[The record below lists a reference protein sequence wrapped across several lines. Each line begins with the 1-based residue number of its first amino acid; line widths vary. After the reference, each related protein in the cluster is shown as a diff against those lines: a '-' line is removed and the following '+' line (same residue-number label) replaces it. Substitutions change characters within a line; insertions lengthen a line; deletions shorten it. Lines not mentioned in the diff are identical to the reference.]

1 MNKYIMRLLYF
12 IVVIL
17 LLLLINKKFE
27 RFDNIIKIPNTNI
40 HSIILSPLDD
50 REENDK
56 LTDKNNQINIY
67 YGTYISNQ
75 QNKNTNDATNSL
87 NIYKAT
93 DSFQAAQSWVK
104 VNNKLDNNKN
114 IIITDITYDKQKR
127 MMAIGLH
134 YTIPSTEGEESPN
147 TSKVPVY
154 NIYIKDT
161 SDVDSP
167 WGEAIHTDIPIR
179 NLCYDI
185 KTEKLL
191 GVSSYDGQIYEK
203 KYNHSFKEWVGPI
216 NNDIPMR
223 KIMFDK
229 SENMIGIGLFDNY
242 IYTKKS
248 NNWRESYWDKKNIN
262 RTKVYDLIYDYDAC
276 LIATSPTGILKQ
288 KYPELSSE
296 FINYRSYNRWD
307 NKKSEILL
315 KEDILKYKTGY
326 DIMKDDTLFAD
337 ESPFAQNLKAI
348 YNIKKMALDLCSN
361 KNYIRSGNKENDIDE
376 SYKYSEISDLYKK
389 IEEINDKMTK

>member
-1 MNKYIMRLLYF
+1 MNINKYLMGLLYF
-12 IVVIL
+12 IAVIL
-17 LLLLINKKFE
+17 LLLLLNKQFE
-27 RFDNIIKIPNTNI
+27 NFESITKYSNSNI
-40 HSIILSPLDD
+40 HSIILSPIDD

-56 LTDKNNQINIY
+56 ITDKNNKVNIY

-75 QNKNTNDATNSL
+75 NNKNDNDAINSL
-87 NIYKAT
+87 DIYSAT
-93 DSFQAAQSWVK
+93 DSFQGAQNWVK
-104 VNNKLDNNKN
+104 LNNKLDSNKN

-127 MMAIGLH
+127 MMAIGL
-134 YTIPSTEGEESPN
+134 YYKQSEDN
-147 TSKVPVY
+147 SKVPVY
-154 NIYIKDT
+154 NIYIKD
-161 SDVDSP
+161 SDDINSD
-167 WGEAIHTDIPIR
+167 WGEPINTDIPIR

-203 KYNHSFKEWVGPI
+203 KFDHSFNEWVGPI

-229 SENMIGIGLFDNY
+229 SETMIGIGLFDNY

-248 NNWRESYWDKKNIN
+248 NNWRESYWDKVNIN
-262 RTKVYDLIYDYDAC
+262 RTKVYDLLYDYDGC
-276 LIATSPTGILKQ
+276 LIATSPSGILKQ
-288 KYPELSSE
+288 KFPELSSE
-296 FINYRSYNRWD
+296 FINYRTYNRWD
-307 NKKSEILL
+307 NKNPEILS

-326 DIMKDDTLFAD
+326 DIMSDDSLFFD
-337 ESPFAQNLKAI
+337 NSPFAQNLKSI

-361 KNYIRSGNKENDIDE
+361 KKYIRSGNKENDNNT

>member
-12 IVVIL
+12 IVIIL
-17 LLLLINKKFE
+17 LLVLINKNFE
-27 RFDNIIKIPNTNI
+27 RFDSHIKFPNTNI
-40 HSIILSPLDD
+40 HSIILSPSDNRD
-50 REENDK
+50 INDINAN
-56 LTDKNNQINIY
+56 KNNEVNIY

-75 QNKNTNDATNSL
+75 TNKNTNDAINSL
-87 NIYKAT
+87 DIYEAT
-93 DSFQAAQSWVK
+93 DAFEGAQNW
-104 VNNKLDNNKN
+104 NKLNDKLDLNKN

-134 YTIPSTEGEESPN
+134 YTTSTTDNNNSPD

-161 SDVDSP
+161 SDITSS
-167 WGEAIHTDIPIR
+167 WGEAINTDIPIR
-179 NLCYDI
+179 SLCYDI

-203 KYNHSFKEWVGPI
+203 KLDHSFKEWVGPI
-216 NNDIPMR
+216 NFDSPMR

-229 SENMIGIGLFDNY
+229 DETMIGIGLFDNY

-248 NNWRESYWDKKNIN
+248 KNWRSSYWDKKNIN
-262 RTKVYDLIYDYDAC
+262 KTKVYDLIYDEDAC

-288 KYPELSSE
+288 KYPELSSK

-307 NKKSEILL
+307 NEKSKILS

-326 DIMKDDTLFAD
+326 DIMKGGNLFAD
-337 ESPFAQNLKAI
+337 MSPFAQNLKSI

-361 KNYIRSGNKENDIDE
+361 KKYITNAHIENDNNE
-376 SYKYSEISDLYKK
+376 SYKYAEISDLYKK
-389 IEEINDKMTK
+389 IEEINDKMNK